1 MEIIYG
7 GGASFILR
15 GSKSVSIDGGD
26 ADISL
31 FTRRQKRAALKL
43 NGPGEY
49 EVGGVLITTLDSA
62 GTLMHS
68 ITLDDVN
75 VVHLSGSGSLTDR
88 DLAAIGRT
96 DVLLVR
102 ADDLRAAQA
111 AVADL
116 SPRVVIPFG
125 THAAALAAS
134 VGIKNPEPQRSFTW
148 NGSGTPP
155 KAALL
160 KEPGARRKAA

>member
-1 MEIIYG
+1 MEIVYG
-7 GGASFILR
+7 GKTAFTLR
-15 GSKSVSIDGGD
+15 GSKSVSIDASD
-26 ADISL
+26 ADITL
-31 FTRRQKRAALKL
+31 FTRRQRSAALKL

-49 EVGGVLITTLDSA
+49 EVGGVLITTLDSG
-62 GTLMHS
+62 GTLVHS

-75 VVHLSGSGSLTDR
+75 VVHLSSRAALTDR

-96 DVLLVR
+96 DVLLVQT
-102 ADDLRAAQA
+102 DDLRVAQA

-134 VGIKNPEPQRSFTW
+134 VGMKNLEPQRNFSW
-148 NGSGTPP
+148 NGISASP
-155 KAALL
+155 KAVLL
-160 KEPGARRKAA
+160 KEPAARRKAA